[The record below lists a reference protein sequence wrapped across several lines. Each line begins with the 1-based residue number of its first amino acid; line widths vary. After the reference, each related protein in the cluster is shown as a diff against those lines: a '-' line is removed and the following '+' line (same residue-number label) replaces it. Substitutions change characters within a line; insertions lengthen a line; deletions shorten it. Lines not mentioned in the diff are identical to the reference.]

1 MEQINEILGWF
12 ATGSGRYIAA
22 ALLFLTMQAVK
33 RLPVVKD
40 WLETDSGKVLGIAWT
55 AKRKKA
61 VTATLLSL
69 SPIVPLLASDMPLE
83 LVLKAA
89 AEIVAEAMGLH
100 ALWGVAKDKPDPAND
115 NASAVDDRSA
125 AA

>member
-1 MEQINEILGWF
+1 MEQFNEILGWF
-12 ATGSGRYIAA
+12 ATGSGRYVAA

-33 RLPVVKD
+33 RLPVVRE
-40 WLETDSGKVLGIAWT
+40 WLEKDSGKVLGIAWT

-61 VTATLLSL
+61 LTAILLSL

-83 LVLKAA
+83 LVFKAA
-89 AEIVAEAMGLH
+89 AEIVAEAMGLN
-100 ALWGVAKDKPDPAND
+100 ALWGVAKDKPAND